1 MVRWGIVGFGDIAA
15 KAVAPAIQ
23 AHKSSSL
30 EAICRRDKAS
40 LDRYARDF
48 NVPSTYTDYTEMLDA
63 GGLDAVYVATP
74 VNLHAP
80 QAHAALDRGLHVLVE
95 KPMALDA
102 TEAANLVA
110 TADHKNLTLGI
121 AFYHRFY
128 PINLRVREI
137 VESGDIGD
145 LIALHGLSLIHI

>member
-48 NVPSTYTDYTEMLDA
+48 NVPRTYTDYTEMLDA
-63 GGLDAVYVATP
+63 GGLTRFMSRHP
-74 VNLHAP
+74 STSTRRRRMRHST
-80 QAHAALDRGLHVLVE
+80 AAC
-95 KPMALDA
+95 M
-102 TEAANLVA
+102 
-110 TADHKNLTLGI
+110 
-121 AFYHRFY
+121 F
-128 PINLRVREI
+128 
-137 VESGDIGD
+137 S
-145 LIALHGLSLIHI
+145 